1 MTTAIVDGN
10 ALLHRAM
17 RVGAVAALTTRTGKP
32 TGGFFASLKSIH
44 GVLNSYHIESAY
56 VVFDSGISKRRRELL
71 PQYKGPRYR
80 SPDDQYFDAPDE
92 EHALYLKKFRLQ
104 RAMLQFVMPKLG
116 VRTIRL
122 KEPHGW
128 EADDLIYSLTK
139 MVPGTNVLVVSD
151 DKDMLQLVSTDHNR
165 SVQVLRPVAKQ
176 LITQDNFEDYLEYP
190 QAQELLRKAILG
202 DASDNIPK
210 VPGCGK
216 KGLDDIFYEGAPV
229 CEYPFGDF
237 LLWCMDHRYKKVRSI
252 SDNMDIVLRNYELMC
267 FDCEDMSEAHQ
278 YLQSAI
284 DEPVC
289 VDLVGVKRFLTSLDL
304 VSIVSELHTWAI
316 AFQRLI

>member
-1 MTTAIVDGN
+1 MTAIIVDGN

-17 RVGAVAALTTRTGKP
+17 RVGAVAALETKTGKP

-44 GVLNSYHIESAY
+44 GVLNDHHGTSAY

-80 SPDDQYFDAPDE
+80 SEGDPYFEVPDE
-92 EHALYLKKFRLQ
+92 EHTLYLKKFRLQ
-104 RAMLQFVMPKLG
+104 RYMLQYALPKLG

-122 KEPHGW
+122 KEPYGW
-128 EADDLIYSLTK
+128 EADDLIYLLTK
-139 MVPGTNVLVVSD
+139 TVPSNNVLVVSD
-151 DKDMLQLVSTDHNR
+151 DKDMLQLVSTSEDR
-165 SVQVLRPVAKQ
+165 CIQVLRPIAKQ

-190 QAQELLRKAILG
+190 QSQELLRKAILG

-216 KGLDDIFYEGAPV
+216 KGVDSIFCEGAPV

-237 LLWCMDHRYKKVRSI
+237 FIWCMDHRYKKVRSI
-252 SDNMDIVLRNYELMC
+252 ADNLDIVLRNYELMC
-267 FDCEDMSEAHQ
+267 FDLEDMTEARDQ
-278 YLQSAI
+278 LQSTMY
-284 DEPVC
+284 DPVS
-289 VDLVGVKRFLTSLDL
+289 VDLIQVRDFLTKLELS
-304 VSIVSELHTWAI
+304 SIVKFTDSVPLDAGT
-316 AFQRLI
+316 L